1 MSGGETR
8 GTLGVDIDNVISS
21 TDPAIRRIFQELCGV
36 RLEQEQ
42 IVHYQYHRCGVTP
55 EQETAAFEMFR
66 DVACSDLDVV
76 PGAIESLRL
85 LHSRYRLI
93 LVTSRNPAIRDKTQ
107 DWLREHDIPHDA
119 LVFDE
124 AKHRTGHDF
133 DFFIEDN
140 GEFALSLA
148 EAGVPTFLFDYPWN
162 RWVHDHLR
170 ITRVSGWAD
179 VLAELM

>member
-1 MSGGETR
+1 MSADETR

-21 TDPAIRRIFQELCGV
+21 TDPAMRRIFQDICGV

-55 EQETAAFEMFR
+55 EQEAAALEVFR

-76 PGAIESLRL
+76 PGAIEALHL
-85 LHSRYRLI
+85 LQSRYRLV
-93 LVTSRNPAIRDKTQ
+93 LVTSRNPVIEDKT
-107 DWLREHDIPHDA
+107 DYWLHAHGIPHDL
-119 LVFDE
+119 LVFE
-124 AKHRTGHDF
+124 KEKHRAGHDF

-140 GEFALSLA
+140 GEFALALA
-148 EAGVPTFLFDYPWN
+148 EAGIPTFLFDYPWN
-162 RWVHDHLR
+162 RWVNDHAR